1 MTTDPGDRD
10 GRRPPGGLEA
20 AILTALR
27 EAGRSLTPRQVR
39 DLIAPEGELSYSAVV
54 TTLTRL
60 HKKKAVTRRREGR
73 SHRYS
78 ALVEPA
84 DLVAQ
89 RMTALLQAE
98 PDRSGVLRRFVDD
111 LAAEDERLLRRLLD
125 DPDGED

>member
-27 EAGRSLTPRQVR
+27 EAGRSLTPGQVR
-39 DLIAPEGELSYSAVV
+39 DLVAPEGGLSYSAVV
-54 TTLTRL
+54 TTLIRL
-60 HKKKAVTRRREGR
+60 HGKQAVTRRREGR

-78 ALVEPA
+78 ALVDPA
-84 DLVAQ
+84 DLVAR

-98 PDRSGVLRRFVDD
+98 PDRSGVLRRFVGD

-125 DPDGED
+125 DSAGED